1 MPSLIYPQFAT
12 HNAHT
17 LAAIYQLAGQ
27 NYYPGQYEFQCLHGM
42 GEPLYEQVVGKVADG
57 KLNRPC
63 RIYAPVGTHE
73 TLLAYRYAACWKTAP
88 TPPLLTVSRILRCRW
103 TSWLPTRSAPWKT
116 GPPGGSG
123 RPAPSE
129 DPAPRD
135 LYGKGRSNSAGL
147 DLANEHRLASLSSS
161 LLNSALHKWQAL
173 PALEHPVMAGELQ
186 AVINPAEPKDIVGH
200 VREAHPEEIE
210 LALTSA
216 VNNAPIWFA
225 TRRRNERRS

>member
-1 MPSLIYPQFAT
+1 VYTDVSYLACAKKLLAVPNLIYPQFAT

-63 RIYAPVGTHE
+63 RIYAPVGPTKRCWH
-73 TLLAYRYAACWKTAP
+73 TWCVVCWKTAP
-88 TPPLLTVSRILRCRW
+88 TPPSLTVSPTPPCRW
-103 TSWLPTRSAPWKT
+103 TSWWPTRS
-116 GPPGGSG
+116 G
-123 RPAPSE
+123 RRKLAQQEGQAGLPHPKI
-129 DPAPRD
+129 PLPRD

-161 LLNSALHKWQAL
+161 AQQRIAQ
-173 PALEHPVMAGELQ
+173 MAG
-186 AVINPAEPKDIVGH
+186 AADAGASGH
-200 VREAHPEEIE
+200 CGTA
-210 LALTSA
+210 AG
-216 VNNAPIWFA
+216 N
-225 TRRRNERRS
+225 